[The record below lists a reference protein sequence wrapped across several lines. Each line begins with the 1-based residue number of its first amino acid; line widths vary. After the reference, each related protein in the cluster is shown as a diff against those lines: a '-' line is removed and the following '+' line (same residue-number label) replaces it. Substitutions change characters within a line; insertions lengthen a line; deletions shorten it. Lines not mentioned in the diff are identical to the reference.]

1 VVWIRAVRPPLL
13 ALLALCACIER
24 PWQDAPQKRD
34 VDRGSLSDV
43 LLTAV
48 PSGLTPL
55 GAVFGGSAELVGYRL
70 EPAELV
76 PGQRARLTLVWRCRA
91 EMESW
96 RIFVHL
102 DDSAGSR
109 IHAEHDPAGGRYPT
123 DAWRPGDL
131 VADPIVFTPGTN
143 PLRLYVGFYTQGENR
158 LHLDSPGGG
167 RDDGKDRLL
176 AGVLPAGR

>member
-1 VVWIRAVRPPLL
+1 MVWIRTVRPTLL

-24 PWQDAPQKRD
+24 PWQDPPQKRE
-34 VDRGSLSDV
+34 VDRGALSDV

-48 PSGLTPL
+48 PPGLTPL

-70 EPAELV
+70 EPAALV
-76 PGQRARLTLVWRCRA
+76 PGQRTRLTLVWRCRA
-91 EMESW
+91 EMDSW

-102 DDSAGSR
+102 D
-109 IHAEHDPAGGRYPT
+109 DPAGGRYPT

-131 VADPIVFTPGTN
+131 VADAIVFTPGTN

-158 LHLDSPGGG
+158 LHLESPGRG

>member
-1 VVWIRAVRPPLL
+1 MVWIRGVRPPLL

-24 PWQDAPQKRD
+24 PWQEAPQKRD
-34 VDRGSLSDV
+34 IDRGSLSDV

-48 PSGLTPL
+48 PQGLTPV

-70 EPAELV
+70 EPAALV
-76 PGQRARLTLVWRCRA
+76 PGQRTRLTLVWRCRA
-91 EMESW
+91 EMDSW

-123 DAWRPGDL
+123 EAWRAGDL

-158 LHLDSPGGG
+158 LHLDSPGRGH
-167 RDDGKDRLL
+167 DDGKDRLL

>member
-1 VVWIRAVRPPLL
+1 MGAVRTSLL
-13 ALLALCACIER
+13 ALLALCGCIER
-24 PWQDAPQKRD
+24 PWQDAPQKRS
-34 VDRGSLSDV
+34 VDRGALSDV

-48 PSGLTPL
+48 PPDLL
-55 GAVFGGSAELVGYRL
+55 AVGAVFGASAELVGYRIDP
-70 EPAELV
+70 PALV

-91 EMESW
+91 EMEAW

-102 DDSAGSR
+102 DDASGTR

-131 VADPIVFTPGTN
+131 IADSVTFVPGQN
-143 PLRLYVGFYTQGENR
+143 PLMLYLGFYTQGENR
-158 LHLDSPGGG
+158 LRLDTAGRG

-176 AGVLPAGR
+176 AGVLPLAR

>member
-1 VVWIRAVRPPLL
+1 MAAVRTLPV
-13 ALLALCACIER
+13 ALLALCGCIER
-24 PWQDAPQKRD
+24 PWQDAPEKRS
-34 VDRGSLSDV
+34 VDRGALADV

-48 PSGLTPL
+48 PPDLLPV
-55 GAVFGGSAELVGYRL
+55 GAVFGGAAELVGYRVDP
-70 EPAELV
+70 PALV

-91 EMESW
+91 EMEAW

-102 DDSAGSR
+102 DDASGTR

-131 VADPIVFTPGTN
+131 IADSVTFVPGQN
-143 PLRLYVGFYTQGENR
+143 PLMLYLGLYTQGENR
-158 LHLDSPGGG
+158 LRLDTAGRG

-176 AGVLPAGR
+176 AGVLPLAR